1 MRTYIHTYTLRVVL
15 LNLICWFGGICSL
28 GAQTS
33 ALPDTCG
40 VSPTERV
47 ECESEGFEQYACIP
61 ADSIRTDSM
70 VSVPVDSIGTT
81 VATGPTYGENIID
94 TAALTHLNDSL
105 LSEVELPQK
114 RFVPNPQ
121 RAMWLALVFPGAGQV
136 YNRKY
141 WKIPIVYG
149 GFLGC
154 VYAFSWNSQMY
165 RDYSQAYLDIMDN
178 DPNTKSYE
186 GMLPLGYSIEGREER
201 FKDIFKRK
209 KNFYRRYR
217 DMSIFC
223 MIAVYA
229 LSVVDAYV
237 DAELSSFD
245 ISKDLSMRIEPKV
258 FNHSRMSSDGSA
270 SVGVQ
275 CTLNF

>member
-1 MRTYIHTYTLRVVL
+1 MRTYIHTYTLHFVL
-15 LNLICWFGGICSL
+15 LNFICWFGGICSL

-33 ALPDTCG
+33 ERPDSRDI
-40 VSPTERV
+40 VPVEQTEYERI
-47 ECESEGFEQYACIP
+47 EP
-61 ADSIRTDSM
+61 DSIRTDS
-70 VSVPVDSIGTT
+70 VTVVAADSIHTP
-81 VATGPTYGENIID
+81 VATGTEYVESTVD

-105 LSEVELPQK
+105 LSTVKLPQK

-121 RAMWLALVFPGAGQV
+121 RAMWLALVFPGAGQI

-165 RDYSQAYLDIMDN
+165 SDYSQAYLDIMDN

-229 LSVVDAYV
+229 LSVIDAYV

-245 ISKDLSMRIEPKV
+245 ISKDLSMRVEPKV
-258 FNHSRMSSDGSA
+258 FNHSRVSNDCSA

-275 CTLNF
+275 CTFNF